1 MNNDYKSQM
10 QNIKFSPDFNE
21 KTIKLLCDYKNSVDT
36 PLSLEIKSEKER
48 PRIIT
53 IVKAV
58 SLSLAACLLC
68 VFTVTLVMEQNKT
81 ETIPEVSNIKYTYD
95 LSVAE
100 TEPEPE
106 IIEDIEEYTPF
117 AAPDIIDPDAGAEP
131 FNISPPVAAVSP
143 ETTVTEPPV
152 TTVTQAPAEKVTEA
166 LATTVTTPETV
177 EDTKEDITAGDAE
190 EDAVEEDSAE
200 DAEVVYDDSDEAAD
214 DEMLY
219 ESEDDAV
226 VESADDEMVL
236 IDDENILTTNI
247 VAVKPDS
254 LTAEKYINSVKSIKN
269 ATGSLTYNG
278 DLQGEIAPGDTLKL
292 MTDAA
297 IPFASNTD
305 SDMVTLLKDNL
316 EFVLTFS
323 GNDNTNYTICLYSDT
338 IAIMIEN
345 NGKSDVT
352 AVTLDGDEHDELF
365 KNMYI
370 SLFSQSE
377 YELYIAKQT
386 GK

>member
-21 KTIKLLCDYKNSVDT
+21 KTIKLLKDYKNDEAT
-36 PLSLEIKSEKER
+36 PVSLEIKPRKEH
-48 PRIIT
+48 PKVIT

-58 SLSLAACLLC
+58 SLPLAACLLC
-68 VFTVTLVMEQNKT
+68 VFTVSIVMEQNKT
-81 ETIPEVSNIKYTYD
+81 ESIPEVSNIKYTYD
-95 LSVAE
+95 ITV
-100 TEPEPE
+100 TNPEPEPE

-117 AAPDIIDPDAGAEP
+117 AAPDIIDPAAGAEP
-131 FNISPPVAAVSP
+131 FNISPPAAAVAP

-166 LATTVTTPETV
+166 PVTTATTPKPV
-177 EDTKEDITAGDAE
+177 EDTE
-190 EDAVEEDSAE
+190 EEAVAVEEDSAE
-200 DAEVVYDDSDEAAD
+200 DAEVVFDDSNEAAD

-219 ESEDDAV
+219 ESEDDAL
-226 VESADDEMVL
+226 VESGDAGTVTITEEG
-236 IDDENILTTNI
+236 IFTTNI

-254 LTAEKYINSVKSIKN
+254 LTLENYTDSIKNIKN

-278 DLQGEIAPGDTLKL
+278 DLQGEIAPNDTEKL
-292 MTDAA
+292 MNDVVT
-297 IPFASNTD
+297 PFASNTD
-305 SDMVTLLKDNL
+305 SEMVTLLKDNL

-323 GNDNTNYTICLYSDT
+323 DNNNTNYTICLYSDAL
-338 IAIMIEN
+338 AIMIEN

-352 AVTLDGDEHDELF
+352 AVTLDSSEHDELF
-365 KNMYI
+365 KTMYI

-377 YELYIAKQT
+377 YELYQAMET